1 VLSNLPGKRETRL
14 ARDLEYTVAKDSPLF
29 PRLGL
34 REGQM
39 LAKSWL
45 KTGTRQYTRGPQ
57 TLWDSIVRAPIM
69 HDPGPVL
76 RSLFT
81 DA

>member
-1 VLSNLPGKRETRL
+1 
-14 ARDLEYTVAKDSPLF
+14 
-29 PRLGL
+29 
-34 REGQM
+34 M

-57 TLWDSIVRAPIM
+57 TIWDSIVRTPIM